1 MGGVCLF
8 FFSNESHYLREK
20 KKVKEKGIQNT
31 QFIHQGRRTWRN
43 NEMQLIINLV
53 HRPNLKWLT
62 CTAPPSLSL
71 SSSSFPSSEEEEEEE
86 EEEDED
92 EDEEEE
98 EEDQSAMEKIS
109 VAVRIRP
116 HSSASESTKSNY
128 WKVVD
133 NTISLCSPLGT
144 PVSGQNFA
152 FGEFISNDNRK
163 ILFSFGYYKY

>member
-1 MGGVCLF
+1 MRGRNQEERREQRRRKHTLHGSWFTTKKRKLSIPLSQRGRGEERSFRERYVPWTSHIGALRRYLLRLRRSCLQ
-8 FFSNESHYLREK
+8 SIDQR
-20 KKVKEKGIQNT
+20 
-31 QFIHQGRRTWRN
+31 QGN
-43 NEMQLIINLV
+43 QL
-53 HRPNLKWLT
+53 
-62 CTAPPSLSL
+62 
-71 SSSSFPSSEEEEEEE
+71 
-86 EEEDED
+86 EDED